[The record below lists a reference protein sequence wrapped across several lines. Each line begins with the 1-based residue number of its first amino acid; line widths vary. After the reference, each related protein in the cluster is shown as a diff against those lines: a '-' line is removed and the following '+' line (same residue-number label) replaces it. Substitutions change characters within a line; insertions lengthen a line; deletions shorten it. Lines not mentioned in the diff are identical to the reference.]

1 MRSDSRGASG
11 VRSGR
16 AGRVAAAAAVLL
28 ALAAGCGRRPEL
40 FQSAPAPRAPLSERV
55 KVLNGDVVVV
65 DGQSLRL
72 ANAFAPQPVPYARCW
87 AEAVA
92 AREATRE
99 LRAMV
104 ADAHEIAVRP
114 TPQRDE
120 FNRTIAQVSLDR
132 LDLGDTLVAAGLAA
146 RRSDT
151 PFRWC
156 AGFSEETKGAPTL
169 QSLMDFS
176 R

>member
-1 MRSDSRGASG
+1 MAHPRPGLPTL
-11 VRSGR
+11 
-16 AGRVAAAAAVLL
+16 VAIL
-28 ALAAGCGRRPEL
+28 ALAAFLAGCSRPSR
-40 FQSAPAPRAPLSERV
+40 FMQSGPAPRAALPDRV

-65 DGQSLRL
+65 DGQNLRL

-104 ADAHEIAVRP
+104 ADSHEIAVRT

-120 FNRTIAQVSLDR
+120 FNRTIAFVSLDR

-146 RRSDT
+146 RRSEP

-156 AGFSEETKGAPTL
+156 AGFSEETKDAPTL